1 MFGRK
6 RRKVDD
12 MKNDN
17 EILLLCDCS
26 SAEHQLIVRWDNDD
40 NEVCVSVHLANYMGF
55 WKRLW
60 HGLKYAFGYKSRYGA
75 FDEVI
80 LRKEDADNLQKVVD
94 HLKPKAKEKKDH
106 KVWGS
111 YKSSSRRRR
120 LIASAP
126 VFSSC
131 AAIY

>member
-1 MFGRK
+1 
-6 RRKVDD
+6 

-26 SAEHQLIVRWDNDD
+26 SEEHQMIVRWDNDD
-40 NEVCVSVHLANYMGF
+40 KEVYVSVHLANYMGF

-60 HGLKYAFGYKSRYGA
+60 HAVKYVFGYKCRYGA

-94 HLKPKAKEKKDH
+94 HLRVAKTKRDTRMGDGQKEGGAK
-106 KVWGS
+106 
-111 YKSSSRRRR
+111 
-120 LIASAP
+120 
-126 VFSSC
+126 
-131 AAIY
+131 

>member
-1 MFGRK
+1 
-6 RRKVDD
+6 

-26 SAEHQLIVRWDNDD
+26 SDEHQLIVRWDDED
-40 NEVCVSVHLANYMGF
+40 NEVYVSVHLANYMGF

-60 HGLKYAFGYKSRYGA
+60 HAMKYVFGYKSRYGA

-94 HLKPKAKEKKDH
+94 HLRSCNH
-106 KVWGS
+106 KSG
-111 YKSSSRRRR
+111 
-120 LIASAP
+120 
-126 VFSSC
+126 F
-131 AAIY
+131 

>member
-1 MFGRK
+1 MEGLEGSSTYMEHA
-6 RRKVDD
+6 RRIID

-26 SAEHQLIVRWDNDD
+26 SEEHQLIVRWDNDD
-40 NEVCVSVHLANYMGF
+40 REVYVSVHLANYMGF

-60 HGLKYAFGYKSRYGA
+60 HAVKYVFGYKSRYGA

-94 HLKPKAKEKKDH
+94 HLRGAKTPVNYEC
-106 KVWGS
+106 WGS
-111 YKSSSRRRR
+111 CKSSSQE
-120 LIASAP
+120 S
-126 VFSSC
+126 
-131 AAIY
+131 

>member
-1 MFGRK
+1 
-6 RRKVDD
+6 

-40 NEVCVSVHLANYMGF
+40 KEVYVSMHLANYMGF

-60 HGLKYAFGYKSRYGA
+60 HALKYAFGYKCQYGA

-80 LRKEDADNLQKVVD
+80 LRKEDASNLQKVVD
-94 HLKPKAKEKKDH
+94 HLKNKQSSTVNSKAE
-106 KVWGS
+106 
-111 YKSSSRRRR
+111 
-120 LIASAP
+120 
-126 VFSSC
+126 
-131 AAIY
+131 